1 MPVGG
6 GLLSRDPNLC
16 ASCSSI
22 ADGMS
27 DETVEEPSSEAEQT
41 KEAEPVGMLAVIEAE
56 TQKIL
61 TSERAHEDYRV
72 TSR

>member
-1 MPVGG
+1 MPKGG

-22 ADGMS
+22 ADGMI
-27 DETVEEPSSEAEQT
+27 EENAEEPSSEVGQT
-41 KEAEPVGMLAVIEAE
+41 REVKPVGMLAVIEAE